1 MMSQICCERTLG
13 EESKLGNVPMG
24 LVARRV
30 ISLRFDV
37 SIIFHYV
44 AVLDAARSQLF
55 PPIIWNV
62 EKRWSSAI
70 NAIDNRYLRERER
83 ERKDLLHDAT
93 RRSRW
98 EMEREEKDKRTDFAI
113 YIHHFAAIIWFCS
126 PWLVVS
132 REKQSHVLKLP
143 KRVRW
148 CFKQFYSNV

>member
-83 ERKDLLHDAT
+83 ERIFCTTQRDVRDEKWKERKKINGRILLYIYT
-93 RRSRW
+93 TLLRS
-98 EMEREEKDKRTDFAI
+98 FG
-113 YIHHFAAIIWFCS
+113 FVLLG
-126 PWLVVS
+126 WLSLVKS
-132 REKQSHVLKLP
+132 RVT
-143 KRVRW
+143 
-148 CFKQFYSNV
+148 F